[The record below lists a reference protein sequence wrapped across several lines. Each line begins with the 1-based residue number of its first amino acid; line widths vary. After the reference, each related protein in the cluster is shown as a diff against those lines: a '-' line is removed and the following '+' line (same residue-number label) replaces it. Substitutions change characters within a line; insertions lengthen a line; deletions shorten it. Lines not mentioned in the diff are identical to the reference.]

1 MSFHPLWFDVLGFFQ
16 SLVASRAAETRDE
29 SIVDRPV
36 VHAEYYSEAR
46 KRIIFRD
53 GDVHDDNINSR
64 QGAERKKVEMFRVPR
79 TACAVLMLSLVEG
92 ALSAKTPVCR
102 SLLAMI
108 RGGEFG
114 PQLQP

>member
-16 SLVASRAAETRDE
+16 SLIASRAAETRDE

-46 KRIIFRD
+46 KRIISRD

-64 QGAERKKVEMFRVPR
+64 QGAERKKVDGNVP
-79 TACAVLMLSLVEG
+79 CAKNGV
-92 ALSAKTPVCR
+92 R
-102 SLLAMI
+102 SLNVAI
-108 RGGEFG
+108 GGGGFEC
-114 PQLQP
+114 QDTSL